1 MTWKLS
7 KDKIFEQKS
16 SKYLCWIFVI
26 LEIMKKVAK
35 LVMIDPDNKYLI
47 MFRSDHPTFGVDPD
61 LPGGT
66 LEDGETPV
74 ETMLREVREETGV
87 IIDREDV
94 RKIYSG
100 TDYSGHGTH
109 YALFVSN
116 VKSRPEIT
124 MSWEHSSY
132 VWLDR
137 QAFLEKSKNAKDTFM
152 YMVYDVLK

>member
-1 MTWKLS
+1 
-7 KDKIFEQKS
+7 
-16 SKYLCWIFVI
+16 
-26 LEIMKKVAK
+26 MKKVAK

-47 MFRSDHPTFGVDPD
+47 MFRSDHPAFGVDPD

-74 ETMLREVREETGV
+74 ETMLREVREESGV
-87 IIDREDV
+87 IIDREDA
-94 RKIYSG
+94 REIYSG
-100 TDYSGHGTH
+100 TDCSGHGTH

-137 QAFLEKSKNAKDTFM
+137 HAFLEKSKNAKDTFM
-152 YMVYDVLK
+152 HMVYDVLK